1 MIYNPKK
8 PDGKNVLVLTEE
20 TVQRGPVYLTVE
32 PKPVQG
38 GTYCVTVKSKIV
50 EHPTRTVALDIIE

>member
-8 PDGKNVLVLTEE
+8 PDGKNVLIVATES
-20 TVQRGPVYLTVE
+20 VQHDPQYLTVE

-50 EHPTRTVALDIIE
+50 EHPTRTVALNTIE

>member
-8 PDGKNVLVLTEE
+8 PDGKNVLIVATES
-20 TVQRGPVYLTVE
+20 VQHDPQYLTVE

-38 GTYCVTVKSKIV
+38 GTYCITAEPKIV
-50 EHPTRTVALDIIE
+50 EQPTRTVALDIIE

>member
-8 PDGKNVLVLTEE
+8 PDGKNVFIVATES
-20 TVQRGPVYLTVE
+20 VHHDPQYLTVE

-38 GTYCVTVKSKIV
+38 GTYCVTVKTEIV
-50 EHPTRTVALDIIE
+50 EQPTRTVALDIIE

>member
-8 PDGKNVLVLTEE
+8 PDGKNVFIVATES
-20 TVQRGPVYLTVE
+20 VQHDPQYLTVE

-38 GTYCVTVKSKIV
+38 GTYCVTVKTEIV
-50 EHPTRTVALDIIE
+50 ELDIIE

>member
-8 PDGKNVLVLTEE
+8 PDDKNVLTIATES
-20 TVQRGPVYLTVE
+20 VRHDPQYLTVE

-38 GTYCVTVKSKIV
+38 GTYCVTVKTEIV
-50 EHPTRTVALDIIE
+50 EQPTRTVALDIIE

>member
-8 PDGKNVLVLTEE
+8 PDGKNVLTIATES
-20 TVQRGPVYLTVE
+20 VRHNPQYLTVE

-38 GTYCVTVKSKIV
+38 GTHCITVETETV
-50 EHPTRTVALDIIE
+50 EQPARTIALNIIE

>member
-8 PDGKNVLVLTEE
+8 PDGKNVLIVTTES
-20 TVQRGPVYLTVE
+20 VQHDPQYLTVE

-38 GTYCVTVKSKIV
+38 GTYCITVEPKIV
-50 EHPTRTVALDIIE
+50 EQPTRTVALNIIE

>member
-8 PDGKNVLVLTEE
+8 PDDKNVLTIATES
-20 TVQRGPVYLTVE
+20 VRHDPQYLTVE

-38 GTYCVTVKSKIV
+38 GTHCVTVKTEIV
-50 EHPTRTVALDIIE
+50 EQPTRIVALNIIE

>member
-8 PDGKNVLVLTEE
+8 PDDKNVLTIATES
-20 TVQRGPVYLTVE
+20 VRHDPQYLTVE

-38 GTYCVTVKSKIV
+38 GTHCISVKTEIV
-50 EHPTRTVALDIIE
+50 EQPTRTVALDIIE